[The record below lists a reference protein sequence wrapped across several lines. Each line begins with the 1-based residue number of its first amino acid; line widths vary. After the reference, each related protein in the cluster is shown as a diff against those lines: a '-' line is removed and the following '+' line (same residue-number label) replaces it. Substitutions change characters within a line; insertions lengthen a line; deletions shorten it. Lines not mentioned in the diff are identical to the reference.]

1 MGKKLDYVLHEIK
14 NIINEAVEFFI
25 EYIKEPIDKGHTLHP
40 KVQESIIG
48 SSVGLGIL
56 GGPLICL
63 IGSFIFGFGGI
74 WAMIILKFII
84 TSFGLMFL
92 TGFSTY
98 LILEISL
105 GYYVVQRNIK
115 KAFSQFKENAE
126 NHSDETDKK

>member
-1 MGKKLDYVLHEIK
+1 MGKKLDYVLHVIK
-14 NIINEAVEFFI
+14 NIINEVVEFFV
-25 EYIKEPIDKGHTLHP
+25 EYIKEPIDEGHTLHS
-40 KVQESIIG
+40 KVQETIIG
-48 SSVGLGIL
+48 SSIGLGIL

-74 WAMIILKFII
+74 WAIIILKFII
-84 TSFGLMFL
+84 TSFSLMLL

-115 KAFSQFKENAE
+115 KAFSQFKVNAE
-126 NHSDETDKK
+126 KHSNEAEK